1 MGLHGED
8 EGIQERTEEMSE
20 EKENLQEETNDASI
34 TASAMGNTDDGA
46 AVEGTAEDTHNG
58 NPENEIIKQQ
68 QSTIDALMQRTEE
81 LTKQINRLIS
91 SGVQITDNDVSQE
104 HAGELN
110 NIIPDD
116 YVPLRDL
123 GAEIG
128 KHDRY
133 KSAT

>member
-1 MGLHGED
+1 M
-8 EGIQERTEEMSE
+8 TE
-20 EKENLQEETNDASI
+20 EKETLQEETNDASI
-34 TASAMGNTDDGA
+34 TASATGNTDDGA
-46 AVEGTAEDTHNG
+46 AVDTAEDTHTA

-91 SGVQITDNDVSQE
+91 SGAQITDDVPEQTQDI
-104 HAGELN
+104 N
-110 NIIPDD
+110 NILPED
-116 YVPLRDL
+116 YVPLKDL

-133 KSAT
+133 KPTA

>member
-1 MGLHGED
+1 M
-8 EGIQERTEEMSE
+8 TEQ
-20 EKENLQEETNDASI
+20 ENLQEIENNASI
-34 TASAMGNTDDGA
+34 TASVTGNTDDGA
-46 AVEGTAEDTHNG
+46 AVKDTAEDTHTE

-91 SGVQITDNDVSQE
+91 SGAQITDDDASQVD
-104 HAGELN
+104 ASELN
-110 NIIPDD
+110 NILPDD

-133 KSAT
+133 KPTA